1 VSSSRANRRTTSLDC
16 NSRSGSPLL
25 TRDAWRFRQQNDKD
39 NKRSHCLNLSRDTIR
54 QKEDSY
60 TPASTCSYN
69 RNGDRNPSV
78 IGSWDGTTF
87 SGDDEMD
94 GLDLPRQG
102 CGIPCYWSRTPKH
115 RGSGGCSFSPSFSD
129 SVRRKVSNM
138 VSRNQ
143 TTLQKE
149 SPLSSYNYK
158 RSIRLLNCNRELLSF
173 HIFLH
178 RPIDLFLIRP
188 LIDNELGS
196 VLNLNIVPNKC
207 ITSNKTCLQY
217 CQVQFP
223 YILEQ

>member
-1 VSSSRANRRTTSLDC
+1 
-16 NSRSGSPLL
+16 
-25 TRDAWRFRQQNDKD
+25 
-39 NKRSHCLNLSRDTIR
+39 
-54 QKEDSY
+54 
-60 TPASTCSYN
+60 
-69 RNGDRNPSV
+69 
-78 IGSWDGTTF
+78 
-87 SGDDEMD
+87 
-94 GLDLPRQG
+94 
-102 CGIPCYWSRTPKH
+102 
-115 RGSGGCSFSPSFSD
+115 
-129 SVRRKVSNM
+129 M